1 MADGD
6 WLCAV
11 SITSCRLIV
20 KLWCGCAVCCGCCAA
35 ALPTQTSIAV
45 AATMYIFINIGFIFS
60 NLAIKLSEIHHQ
72 MQCCAPYSR
81 ILLIKRGFLP
91 GSCGVIPLDKASF
104 IPNYYHR
111 IAQLPCFWCKLYQHW
126 IIFI

>member
-1 MADGD
+1 MAEGD

-20 KLWCGCAVCCGCCAA
+20 KQCCGCAACCDCCAA
-35 ALPTQTSIAV
+35 LPSKTSIAKT
-45 AATMYIFINIGFIFS
+45 ATMYLFINIGFIFS
-60 NLAIKLSEIHHQ
+60 NLAIKLSGIHHQ
-72 MQCCAPYSR
+72 IRCCAPYSC
-81 ILLIKRGFLP
+81 ILLIKRRFLP
-91 GSCGVIPLDKASF
+91 GSCGVILLDKTSF

-111 IAQLPCFWCKLYQHW
+111 IAQLPCFWYKLYQHW